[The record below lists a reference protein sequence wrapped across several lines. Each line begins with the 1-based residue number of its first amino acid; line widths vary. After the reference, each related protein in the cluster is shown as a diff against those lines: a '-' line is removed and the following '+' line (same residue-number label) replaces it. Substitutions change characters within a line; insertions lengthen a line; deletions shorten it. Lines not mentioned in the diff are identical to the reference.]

1 MKLTEDRLNILRY
14 FGRGG
19 FRMVTDDMFPIYV
32 AGLVADGLLEEKHT
46 YAITPLGRK
55 ALEEADYADEL
66 TRAALTGGW
75 GLGYEGEYTE
85 KVLRDEND
93 NPVP

>member
-1 MKLTEDRLNILRY
+1 MKLSEDRLNILRY

-46 YAITPLGRK
+46 YAIPPLGRK
-55 ALEEADYADEL
+55 ALEEADDEQA
-66 TRAALTGGW
+66 T
-75 GLGYEGEYTE
+75 
-85 KVLRDEND
+85 
-93 NPVP
+93 